1 MPGTGEQAMGSM
13 GTLELASI
21 LLLATILYLLPL
33 AVAALRNTKQARHIA
48 LLDIALGWTVIGWA
62 VALVWAVLDRPIEPL
77 AVLADPNLDRHV
89 EQHVHRDVSQP
100 QLAPVVA
107 GQQT

>member
-1 MPGTGEQAMGSM
+1 MPATGEQAMGSM

-33 AVAALRNTKQARHIA
+33 AVAALRNTKRARHIA
-48 LLDIALGWTVIGWA
+48 LLDIALGWTMIGWA
-62 VALVWAVLDRPIEPL
+62 VALVWATLDRPIEPL
-77 AVLADPNLDRHV
+77 AVVADPDLERHGDW
-89 EQHVHRDVSQP
+89 HVGEP
-100 QLAPVVA
+100 QLAPAVA